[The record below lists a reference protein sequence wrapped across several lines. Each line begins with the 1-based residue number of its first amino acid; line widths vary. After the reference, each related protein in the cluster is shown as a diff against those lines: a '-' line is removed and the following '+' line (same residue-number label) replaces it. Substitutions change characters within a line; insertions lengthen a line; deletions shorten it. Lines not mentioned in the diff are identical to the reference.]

1 MFQRKTLCIGQNIV
15 TGNRKTTI
23 IGNSEISS
31 SFNIGELFENNE
43 QGVWFDPNDLTTLF
57 QDQAGITP
65 VTAVGQVVGLMLDK
79 SGKGNHARQFV
90 ESFKPTL
97 HQNTTTGAY
106 YLLFDGVDDC
116 LFTSS
121 INLTTTD
128 RISTFSAIHKTLNDT
143 GGIIAELSAASESN
157 NGTFNITNATA
168 AGLDYWSSS
177 SKGTATSSINMSVPN
192 PAPNNLTGVGV
203 ITTNMQIS
211 TNLHEMRVN
220 GSVRNSSMSQGTG
233 NYSTNPLYL
242 GKRANTS
249 IPFGGD
255 MYGFILTGRLTTSDE
270 VDAIEKILSNKIGVT
285 F

>member
-1 MFQRKTLCIGQNIV
+1 MFQRKTLRIGQNIV
-15 TGNRKTTI
+15 TGNRKTAI

-65 VTAVGQVVGLMLDK
+65 VTSVGQVVGLMLDK
-79 SGKGNHARQFV
+79 SGRGNHARQFV

-97 HQNTTTGAY
+97 QQNVTTGAY

-116 LFTSS
+116 LFTSA
-121 INLTTTD
+121 INLTITD
-128 RISTFSAIHKTLNDT
+128 RISAFSAVHKTLGDT
-143 GGIIAELSAASESN
+143 GGIIAELSSASEAN

-168 AGLDYWSSS
+168 PNIDYW
-177 SKGTATSSINMSVPN
+177 GTSSRGTTTSTITMSTPN

-211 TNLHEMRVN
+211 NNFHEMRVN
-220 GSVRNSSMSQGTG
+220 GVVGNSSMSQGTG
-233 NYSTNPLYL
+233 NYSNQPLYL
-242 GKRANTS
+242 GSRASAS

-255 MYGFILTGRLTTSDE
+255 IYGFILTSRLTTSDE
-270 VDAIEKILSNKIGVT
+270 VDAIEKIMSNKIGVT